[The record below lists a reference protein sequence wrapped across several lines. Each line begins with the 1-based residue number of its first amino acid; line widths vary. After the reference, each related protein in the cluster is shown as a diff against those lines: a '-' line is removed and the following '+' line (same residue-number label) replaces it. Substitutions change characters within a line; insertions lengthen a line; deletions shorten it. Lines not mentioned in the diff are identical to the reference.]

1 MVEERADVIDG
12 GIPRG
17 LAALRHKIHNIDLY
31 GVRLVDRL
39 ADAGDEKVRND
50 ARIKTA
56 GAEHDEIGLPD
67 GVKTGGQRRWML
79 RREIC
84 PHDAP
89 REIFFVFGD
98 LRFAR
103 DGHAV
108 VKIGEELHVLVR
120 DRQHAPGD
128 GEHLAHARDGFVE
141 RVAHAVE
148 RGEKEIAEA
157 LAAQRA
163 VLKPIGEQGLHR
175 RLGVCKRLQTVADVA
190 GREHTELLPEHA
202 AAAAVVHHGDD
213 GGDGR

>member
-1 MVEERADVIDG
+1 
-12 GIPRG
+12 
-17 LAALRHKIHNIDLY
+17 
-31 GVRLVDRL
+31 
-39 ADAGDEKVRND
+39 
-50 ARIKTA
+50 
-56 GAEHDEIGLPD
+56 
-67 GVKTGGQRRWML
+67 ML

-89 REIFFVFGD
+89 REVFFVFGD

-108 VKIGEELHVLVR
+108 VKISEELHVLVR

-128 GEHLAHARDGFVE
+128 GEHLAHARDGLVE

-175 RLGVCKRLQTVADVA
+175 RLGVRKRLQTVADVA